1 MAMKIFIGQR
11 VTGEDINSLVKE
23 SEKVLAVLKEAG
35 HEAKHFIDEEG
46 KLGAKIQLNHAFEEI
61 DKRDVFLAIIR
72 SNEKSE
78 GMLIEVDYAL
88 AKGKKLIVAV
98 KKGVDKTYV
107 PELADHVIKFSDVH
121 DICNKLKE
129 LI

>member
-1 MAMKIFIGQR
+1 MKIFIGQR

-23 SEKVLAVLKEAG
+23 SEKVLAALKEAG
-35 HEAKHFIDEEG
+35 HEAEHFIDEES

-78 GMLIEVDYAL
+78 GMLIEVGYAL

-98 KKGVDKTYV
+98 KEGVDKTYV
-107 PELADHVIKFSDVH
+107 PELADHVIKFSDVY
-121 DICNKLKE
+121 DLCNKLKE
-129 LI
+129 LK